1 MAGAPCATISK
12 SRLTT
17 RCNRRDKSGAPLNA
31 NVRLQ
36 MSEMTVRDA
45 LTDAIRY
52 WELRRIAYNA
62 ILAVV
67 VAVVFVAQWPQSRL
81 ALSTDL
87 AQTLFILAVLANVAY
102 CAAYVVDVVAQYSGF
117 RDVWTHYRW
126 VLFVVGVVFASII
139 AKFFAVGIFSRA
151 A

>member
-1 MAGAPCATISK
+1 
-12 SRLTT
+12 
-17 RCNRRDKSGAPLNA
+17 
-31 NVRLQ
+31 

-67 VAVVFVAQWPQSRL
+67 VAIVFVAQWPQSRL
-81 ALSTDL
+81 TLSTDL

-126 VLFVVGVVFASII
+126 ALFAVGVVFASII
-139 AKFFAVGIFSRA
+139 AKFFAVGIFSHA